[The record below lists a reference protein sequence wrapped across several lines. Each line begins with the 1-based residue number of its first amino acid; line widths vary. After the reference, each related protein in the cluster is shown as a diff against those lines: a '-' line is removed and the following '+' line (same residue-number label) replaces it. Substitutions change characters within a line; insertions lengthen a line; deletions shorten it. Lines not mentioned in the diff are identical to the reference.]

1 MASFLGGRPALG
13 DPFGIGVAAFRA
25 RIAIVHGRT
34 VAVRCTFGGMTRAA
48 NEDALFCD
56 GGSLNCHNVLE
67 IPRLPLRAARAW
79 ANKEKGWTVTDG
91 NDYCLE
97 CSTDSGQQWRVIR
110 RGDNPG
116 GTKPSPFAQPDE

>member
-1 MASFLGGRPALG
+1 
-13 DPFGIGVAAFRA
+13 
-25 RIAIVHGRT
+25 
-34 VAVRCTFGGMTRAA
+34 MTRAA

-97 CSTDSGQQWRVIR
+97 CSALLEDSRQHPVT
-110 RGDNPG
+110 RGGGNSG
-116 GTKPSPFAQPDE
+116 GTMPSPFPKVPEDLMEEEGAD